1 MQDTK
6 TCPVEGVMELDFNS
20 EEFVH
25 NYKEIYRE
33 LHESGC
39 PYAHS
44 SDGDFYALAAH
55 KDIVDSCLR
64 PQQWSSKF
72 GPGLQYQP
80 PETPGVLVSVD
91 PPEHTFEAR
100 LVGKA
105 FAKTYFDS
113 FIPGIRA
120 FLHERVDAFFAQGAC
135 DLHKEISEPLPLW
148 VIFNMFGK
156 PIDEEGIRGFREGFV
171 AGVGQMMRPL
181 PPQAPGARVNPTAHF
196 LADHLEDTKRRLAA
210 GEAKPDDNLL
220 TRFITTELDGRK
232 LTDQK
237 ILGFC
242 SFLLTAGSGT
252 TTIMLS
258 NLLYRLLQ
266 SPDQF
271 EKLKANRD
279 MIPLAIEECL
289 RLDAPVHGLFRTN
302 NAEDQIGPL
311 HLKPDTKVLML
322 WGAGS
327 LDPAV
332 FPDPY
337 KFDLDRDLADVRK
350 HLAFGYGIHICR
362 GAPLSRIE
370 GQLFLEVILERLP
383 NLRLNGEPVAET
395 RIPVLQGIRALPIAW
410 DV

>member
-1 MQDTK
+1 MEELK
-6 TCPVEGVMELDFNS
+6 TCPVEGVMEVDFNS
-20 EEFVH
+20 EEFLQ
-25 NYKEIYRE
+25 NYKGVYRQ

-55 KDIVDSCLR
+55 KDIVEACLK
-64 PQQWSSKF
+64 PQQWSSKY

-80 PETPGVLVSVD
+80 PESPGVLVSVD

-105 FAKTYFDS
+105 FSKAYFES

-120 FLHERVDAFFAQGAC
+120 FLNEQIDAVFDQGAC
-135 DLHKEISEPLPLW
+135 DIHKQISEPLPLW
-148 VIFNMFGK
+148 VIFKMFGK
-156 PIDEEGIRGFREGFV
+156 PIDPEGISNFRDGFV
-171 AGVGQMMRPL
+171 AGVGQMLRR
-181 PPQAPGARVNPTAHF
+181 QAPAVRTNESVHF
-196 LADHLEDTKRRLAA
+196 LADHLQDTKRKLER
-210 GEAKPDDNLL
+210 GELQPDDNLL
-220 TRFITTELDGRK
+220 TKFITTELDGRR
-232 LTDQK
+232 LTDEK

-266 SPDQF
+266 SPEQF
-271 EKLKANRD
+271 EKVKANRD
-279 MIPLAIEECL
+279 LIPVAIEECL
-289 RLDAPVHGLFRTN
+289 RVDAPVHGLFRTN
-302 NAEDQIGPL
+302 NEATQIGPL
-311 HLKPDTKVLML
+311 QLKPDTKVMML

-327 LDPAV
+327 LDPTV
-332 FPDPY
+332 FPNPE
-337 KFDLDRDLADVRK
+337 KFDLNRDMAEIRK

-370 GQLFLEVILERLP
+370 GQLFLEVLLDRLP
-383 NLRLNGEPVAET
+383 NLRLNGEPTPET
-395 RIPVLQGIRALPIAW
+395 RIPVLQGIRALPVAW